1 MSKRIGPITI
11 DGDTA
16 DRITL
21 LNLKE
26 QRGYLKKELATWKKN
41 PKTDE
46 NPSGVWMH
54 PEDVVLNAHIISSLN
69 SVIKYFGE
77 S

>member
-54 PEDVVLNAHIISSLN
+54 PEDVVLNTQFIAALN

-77 S
+77 